1 LEAVGQKG
9 KLEMCFK
16 IGVVTDEISQ
26 DLVEAVEVAQSW
38 GLEYI
43 ELHSVW
49 GQNICDIDSAI
60 LSRVISIVRHS
71 GLTVTGID
79 SLTLRCNLDDDD
91 EYVDHISHL
100 RRSIE
105 VARLFDTNMVRL
117 FSFWKLNPIT
127 EETWKRIFEKM
138 ELPIRIA
145 ESEGITLGFE
155 NVSSGNI
162 GTSQD
167 LEKLFS
173 HFESPNLKLIWD
185 PGNAYAAGDRS
196 PNPEGY
202 HRVKNRVV
210 HVHVKDI
217 DFDNGKQVWRPV
229 GAGIVDYQAELQ
241 ALKDDGYDGVVALET
256 HFRLPGDH
264 GVKSTRQSYDGLMA
278 IVNQLN

>member
-1 LEAVGQKG
+1 
-9 KLEMCFK
+9 MCFK

-26 DLVEAVEVAQSW
+26 DLVEAIEVAQSW

-60 LSRVISIVRHS
+60 LSRAISIIRHS

-202 HRVKNRVV
+202 HRIKNRVV
-210 HVHVKDI
+210 HVHVKDV
-217 DFDNGKQVWRPV
+217 DFDNGKRVWRPV
-229 GAGIVDYQAELQ
+229 GAGIIDYQAELQ

-278 IVNQLN
+278 IINQLN